1 MRTTLALHTGTTV
14 EAAIETTARG
24 RMIYGVLTGRV
35 TGTFVVE
42 PAATSD
48 PFDTADYYTALTI
61 RFGDGPDD
69 DPAHRLGRPVAGPGD
84 VELYGQVEMSG
95 AAHRAT
101 DDALGP
107 WLYLRRDA
115 ERPVPRGTARAVR
128 AVCLAIAGHAR
139 ASFLYT
145 GVVVEYLNETAPE
158 MLRLIE
164 HRVTQLADRLRA
176 ARLEIMLWEYRRE
189 QWTAARHPGH
199 FRPKPAASQACADVI
214 AALAACGL
222 TARIHRI
229 PRGGA
234 VSGLRVDLPD
244 ATHLVISDRR
254 GALPRSP
261 AERTGWHVHQFPARG
276 THGPG
281 REVYDSATTLIP
293 DADTDA
299 MIATIAALASQGQTV
314 PPGWTGA

>member
-1 MRTTLALHTGTTV
+1 MRTTLSLHTGASV
-14 EAAIETTARG
+14 EVAIEATTRG
-24 RMIYGVLTGRV
+24 RMIYRVLTGRV

-69 DPAHRLGRPVAGPGD
+69 DPAHRLGRPVASPGD
-84 VELYGQVEMSG
+84 VELYGQVKMTG

-128 AVCLAIAGHAR
+128 AVCLAIAEHAR
-139 ASFLYT
+139 DSFLYS
-145 GVVVEYLNETAPE
+145 GVVIEHLRESAPE

-164 HRVTQLADRLRA
+164 HRITQLADRLRS
-176 ARLEIMLWEYRRE
+176 ARLEIMLWQYRRE
-189 QWTAARHPGH
+189 QWTAARHPG
-199 FRPKPAASQACADVI
+199 RPRPTPAAAQACADII

-229 PRGGA
+229 HRGA

-276 THGPG
+276 AHGPG
-281 REVYDSATTLIP
+281 RTVYDSTTAVIP

-299 MIATIAALASQGQTV
+299 MITTIATLANQGQSV